1 MAGVNDVNILNI
13 KEADILKTA
22 DWIDEHLLGV
32 RIPEPGPNTAAAVVY
47 PEIRRLIA
55 LIPNRLSFGT
65 ELYSQVVA
73 AEASYKEMVRKVHG
87 KGVTAASDDTV
98 AQLACKKDILYRA
111 IQVLQTQYEAASRMI
126 TIIDAENR
134 MSGNRAQT

>member
-1 MAGVNDVNILNI
+1 MAAINDVNILNI
-13 KEADILKTA
+13 KEVDLLRAA

-55 LIPNRLSFGT
+55 LLPNRLSFGT
-65 ELYSQVVA
+65 ELYTQVVA
-73 AEASYKEMVRKVHG
+73 AEAAHKEMVRKVHG
-87 KGVTAASDDTV
+87 KGVTAATDETV
-98 AQLACKKDILYRA
+98 ARLACLKDILYRA

>member
-1 MAGVNDVNILNI
+1 MAGINDVNILNVR
-13 KEADILKTA
+13 EVDILKAA

-32 RIPEPGPNTAAAVVY
+32 RIPEPGPNTAASTLY

-65 ELYSQVVA
+65 ELYTQVVA
-73 AEASYKEMVRKVHG
+73 AEASYKESFRKVHG
-87 KGVTAASDDTV
+87 KGVNAASDDNV
-98 AQLACKKDILYRA
+98 ARLACLKDILYRA

-134 MSGNRAQT
+134 MSGGRAQS